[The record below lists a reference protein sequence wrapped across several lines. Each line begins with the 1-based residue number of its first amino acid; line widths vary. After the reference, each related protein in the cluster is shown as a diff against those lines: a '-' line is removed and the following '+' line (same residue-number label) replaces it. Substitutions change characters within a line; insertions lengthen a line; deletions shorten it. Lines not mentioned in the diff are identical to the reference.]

1 MHNLSI
7 VYAADDNYVQ
17 HAAISIISLFKSCKD
32 ISRYK
37 LFLLDNNISEANRFK
52 ILSIVK
58 RYNTDISF
66 IDISNSYE
74 KLPEGIDI
82 ASLSISTYSR
92 LFLAD
97 LLPTNLDRVLYLDC
111 DTIVTQDLTDLAEYP
126 LEGFSLYGV
135 EDMMYPS
142 MKTKIGLKPKDKYIN
157 AGVLLINLSYWR
169 KEHVSSLFMTFIHKF
184 KGKVPHLDQGVING
198 VLPNK
203 GILPLKY
210 NVQSPI
216 YAIHK
221 YNDLLK
227 FHLLFDYYDEYEV
240 LLAKRE
246 PVIIHFTSFFLER
259 PWFKFCL
266 HPKKK
271 LYLKLLGDSPF
282 ANCLQKNKYGINR
295 KIRMLLFRYLQPVY
309 LFIKYKFL

>member
-1 MHNLSI
+1 MHTLSI

-37 LFLLDNNISEANRFK
+37 LFFFDNNISEVNRFK

-58 RYNTDISF
+58 QYNADISF
-66 IDISNSYE
+66 INIANSYR
-74 KLPEGIDI
+74 KLPGNVDV
-82 ASLSISTYSR
+82 ANLSISTYSR
-92 LFLAD
+92 LFVAD
-97 LLPTNLDRVLYLDC
+97 LLPQNLDRVLYLDC
-111 DTIVTQDLTDLAEYP
+111 DTIVTQDLMCLAEYP
-126 LEGFSLYGV
+126 LEGFSVYGV

-142 MKTKIGLKPKDKYIN
+142 MKIKIGLGPKDKYIN

-169 KEHVSSLFMTFIHKF
+169 KMHISSQFLTFIHQF
-184 KGKVPHLDQGVING
+184 EGKVPHLDQGVING
-198 VLPNK
+198 VLHNK
-203 GILPLKY
+203 GILPLKF

-221 YNDLLK
+221 YSDLLK
-227 FHLLFDYYDEYEV
+227 FHFLLDYYDEHEV
-240 LLAKRE
+240 LLAKSD

-266 HPKKK
+266 HPKKD
-271 LYLKLLGDSPF
+271 LYLSLLKESPF
-282 ANCLQKNKYGINR
+282 DNYLTSNKYGIKR
-295 KIRMLLFRYLQPVY
+295 KIRMFLFRYMQPVY
-309 LFIKYKFL
+309 LFIKYNLL